1 MGMHMVI
8 LTTLNVCG
16 GDWVVALISSFYVAI
31 PSPFV
36 ESGSLISEYSLVR
49 SSEVRKN
56 STKCA
61 PNFQVKIKFSMCG
74 EEAAA
79 RCFRE
84 KIMRGCMIWEWLC
97 NSHAHLIR
105 AITRRTSH
113 TLTFYLFYV
122 FLSILIEQVGE
133 RKLTKM

>member
-36 ESGSLISEYSLVR
+36 ESGSLISEYSL
-49 SSEVRKN
+49 
-56 STKCA
+56 
-61 PNFQVKIKFSMCG
+61 VKIKFSMCG